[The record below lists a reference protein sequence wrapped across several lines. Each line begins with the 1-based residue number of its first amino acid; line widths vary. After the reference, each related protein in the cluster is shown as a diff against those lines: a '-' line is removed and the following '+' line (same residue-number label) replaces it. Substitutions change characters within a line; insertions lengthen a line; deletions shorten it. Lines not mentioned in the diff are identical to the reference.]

1 MQVLSHP
8 GFRPVVHGLCALPL
22 GYWLLQIYWAL
33 QGQPSLVRTDP
44 GAVLANASGAWALHF
59 LLLSLCASP
68 LQRRLRWRWVR
79 YRRALGLW
87 AFTYA
92 VLHIGVFYSLILG
105 LQWQKMVAET
115 LARPYIV
122 LGLLAWLCLLPLA
135 LTSTERA
142 MRWLQ
147 SNWQKLH
154 YAVYPAAILAVVH
167 QLWQVR
173 GVDALAIA
181 NALILSLLLA
191 ERLAAAKGLGS
202 FIFRRTRPRGRTRRS
217 HLP

>member
-1 MQVLSHP
+1 MQVLTKP
-8 GFRPVVHGLCALPL
+8 WFRPALHALCALPL
-22 GYWLLQIYWAL
+22 LYWLWQIGLAM

-68 LQRRLRWRWVR
+68 LQRRMRWRWVR

-92 VLHIGVFYSLILG
+92 VLHIWVFYSLILG
-105 LQWQKMVAET
+105 NRWQLMWLET
-115 LARPYIV
+115 VSRPYIV
-122 LGLLAWLCLLPLA
+122 VGLLAWLCLLPLA

-142 MRWLQ
+142 MRWLK
-147 SNWQKLH
+147 SNWQRVH
-154 YAVYPAAILAVVH
+154 YAVYPAVILAVVH

-173 GVDALAIA
+173 GLDWMAIA

-191 ERLAAAKGLGS
+191 ERLVHAKGLRS
-202 FIFRRTRPRGRTRRS
+202 FMFRKV
-217 HLP
+217 